1 VTDIVL
7 LLGATV
13 FLGLAVIRYRLKRLF
28 DEGLD

>member
-1 VTDIVL
+1 MTNIVL

-28 DEGLD
+28 DEGSD